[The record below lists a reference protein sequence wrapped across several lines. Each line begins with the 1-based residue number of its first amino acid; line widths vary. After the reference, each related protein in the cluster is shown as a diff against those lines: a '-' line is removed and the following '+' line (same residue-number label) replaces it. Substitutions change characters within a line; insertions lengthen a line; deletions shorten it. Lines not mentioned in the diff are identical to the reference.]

1 MCSKF
6 GFVPT
11 PYWIVALKV
20 LLVQVVFQTF
30 GCMSLQKESE
40 SPMLARFGAVGQQ
53 IHDLMARGF
62 GVLALQAFTVVIA
75 FIQIIGIYKS
85 SFVCA
90 DGWDTYNQM
99 VPLGNAHHTHSL
111 LDQAAPPAPS
121 PTPAC

>member
-1 MCSKF
+1 
-6 GFVPT
+6 
-11 PYWIVALKV
+11 
-20 LLVQVVFQTF
+20 
-30 GCMSLQKESE
+30 
-40 SPMLARFGAVGQQ
+40 MLARFGAVGQQ

-111 LDQAAPPAPS
+111 LDQAAPPPHPQLLRANKAS
-121 PTPAC
+121 PALLHCANQPGNCLGALRSSILLRRCMQ